1 MIEAMKMENILRA
14 TKTTTVRATPAAAGQ
29 SLAVDE
35 VIVEFE

>member
-1 MIEAMKMENILRA
+1 MENVLKADQDGKVKRIVA
-14 TKTTTVRATPAAAGQ
+14 SPGA